1 MTYFVMALAMVL
13 GLAQCK
19 KEQPTP
25 QSEGVM
31 ITLNVGDNN
40 NGSRANVNPTGTE
53 QVTFVDGDQI
63 LVAYDGHYVGT
74 LEKATVGS
82 VSQFSGTINITQSD
96 TDQPLYFYFLGN
108 KQGTLA
114 TGATTC
120 TVNIS
125 DQTTTAG
132 LPVISMGKSIDAEG
146 ETVYY
151 ESGMTSFS
159 SRLYNKCSLMKFN
172 VTTPSTAAIC
182 LTGMN
187 NTVNVNFG
195 EPTEANYG
203 FTYGMDA
210 EDGGLIMMPGV
221 TTENTETWAIVL
233 PQAALEA
240 GGENS
245 AYTADLRYLGTRP
258 AMEEIEMNTFLN
270 LGLDLSVGTANPH
283 FKDLSL
289 LQGDLTAQDGDI
301 LSGTLANKLKISIA
315 EGASVTLSNANINK
329 NGTWTDG
336 DYAGITCLGDAII
349 ILEGT
354 NTVKGFNSTYPGVQ
368 AGPDDGTT
376 LTIGGS
382 GTLNATG
389 GSDGAAGIGSGMN
402 ASCGNITINGGTIIA
417 TGGPN
422 GAGIGT
428 GYTNAQGSGN
438 ISCGIITITGGTV
451 TANGGENAAGIGT
464 GQSRH
469 GTQIRRNE
477 CGGVNISGGM
487 VTATGGEN
495 GAGIGSGYGRG
506 TRYNPISYCGD
517 INITGGTVVATGGS
531 NSAGIGTGNTYT
543 FGNSNCGNITITPGV
558 TSVTATKGTSARD
571 SIGRGKGKGTC
582 GTVMFGDET
591 IYDGSLWIIAPES
604 GSAYG
609 GLSFSITTVTN
620 TDDTW
625 TLTPY
630 VAPSAPTGAVNGLF
644 TINAARSS
652 EFAIRKS

>member
-1 MTYFVMALAMVL
+1 MRRMTYFVMALAMVL

-19 KEQPTP
+19 KEQPVTP
-25 QSEGVM
+25 QNEGVM
-31 ITLNVGDNN
+31 ITLNVGDNSN
-40 NGSRANVNPTGTE
+40 VSRANVEPDATS
-53 QVTFVDGDQI
+53 QVTFESGDEI
-63 LVAYDGHYVGT
+63 YVAYNGEYVGY
-74 LEKATVGS
+74 LVHNGS
-82 VSQFSGTINITQSD
+82 NFEGFVTITPVTPS
-96 TDQPLYFYFLGN
+96 QPLYFYYLGDN
-108 KQGTLA
+108 HRLDAADSEGKIRGCTA
-114 TGATTC
+114 T
-120 TVNIS
+120 IS
-125 DQTTTAG
+125 DQHLYPH

-146 ETVYY
+146 RTVYY
-151 ESGMTSFS
+151 EEGMTSFS

-172 VTTPSTAAIC
+172 VSTLSTADIC
-182 LTGMN
+182 ITGMN
-187 NTVNVNFG
+187 NKVTVDFGKVNEHG
-195 EPTEANYG
+195 DGLGSNPTNQG
-203 FTYGMDA
+203 FSYSQDT
-210 EDGGLIMMPGV
+210 DGGLIQMAGSSDAERWV
-221 TTENTETWAIVL
+221 IVL
-233 PQAALEA
+233 PQTEL
-240 GGENS
+240 GEGDNGS
-245 AYTADLRYLGTRP
+245 AYSTDGIYSGKRPPIHAIESNKWYHEGEDIISLTLDQYSSDVVNLAGLTGTG
-258 AMEEIEMNTFLN
+258 ECEVQS
-270 LGLDLSVGTANPH
+270 G
-283 FKDLSL
+283 
-289 LQGDLTAQDGDI
+289 QI
-301 LSGTLANKLKISIA
+301 LIGTLGANVKISIA
-315 EGASVTLSNANINK
+315 DDATVTLDGVSINAD
-329 NGTWTDG
+329 GAWTSG
-336 DYAGITCLGDAII
+336 NYAGITCIGSATI

-368 AGPDDGTT
+368 AGPDGTT

-428 GYTNAQGSGN
+428 GYTNAQGSGD

-451 TANGGENAAGIGT
+451 TAYGGENAAGIGT

-469 GTQIRRNE
+469 GNQIRRNE

-506 TRYNPISYCGD
+506 TIYNPISYCGD

-625 TLTPY
+625 VLQP
-630 VAPSAPTGAVNGLF
+630 
-644 TINAARSS
+644 
-652 EFAIRKS
+652 E

>member
-1 MTYFVMALAMVL
+1 MKKITCFVMALALVL
-13 GLAQCK
+13 GLSQCK
-19 KEQPTP
+19 KEQPLEPTN
-25 QSEGVM
+25 EGNGVR
-31 ITLNVGDNN
+31 ITLNVENDGNS
-40 NGSRANVNPTGTE
+40 GSRVNVTDNH
-53 QVTFVDGDQI
+53 VTFEKGDKI
-63 LVAYDGHYVGT
+63 LVGYDGKYVGYLT
-74 LEKATVGS
+74 HDGTK
-82 VSQFSGTINITQSD
+82 FSGSINASGDGTKK
-96 TDQPLYFYFLGN
+96 LYFFFAGN
-108 KQGTLA
+108 KVDVATLTAGTD
-114 TGATTC
+114 TEC
-120 TVNIS
+120 SVNIS
-125 DQTTTAG
+125 NQTAE
-132 LPVISMGKSIDAEG
+132 LPVLSFSESNEDFAGAGSYTASLHNQCALVKFPLQNEAGSVCI
-146 ETVYY
+146 
-151 ESGMTSFS
+151 SGMHTEATISFATPS
-159 SRLYNKCSLMKFN
+159 ITKTATTGTMRLYSVSDTEKWAILLPQSE
-172 VTTPSTAAIC
+172 VTTDVVIGGTIIAITVPEIIANKYVTNIPQINNSTVSS
-182 LTGMN
+182 LYDL
-187 NTVNVNFG
+187 G
-195 EPTEANYG
+195 ELSGDYEA
-203 FTYGMDA
+203 
-210 EDGGLIMMPGV
+210 
-221 TTENTETWAIVL
+221 
-233 PQAALEA
+233 
-240 GGENS
+240 
-245 AYTADLRYLGTRP
+245 
-258 AMEEIEMNTFLN
+258 
-270 LGLDLSVGTANPH
+270 
-283 FKDLSL
+283 K
-289 LQGDLTAQDGDI
+289 DGDI
-301 LSGTLANKLKISIA
+301 LTDTLANNVKISIA
-315 EGASVTLSNANINK
+315 AGATVTLRDVNINE
-329 NGTWTDG
+329 NGTWTSG
-336 DYAGITCLGDAII
+336 NYAGITCEGDATI

-354 NTVKGFNSTYPGVQ
+354 NIVKGFYKDYPGVQ
-368 AGPDDGTT
+368 AGPTNTT
-376 LTIGGS
+376 LTIQGS

-451 TANGGENAAGIGT
+451 TAYGGENAAGIGT

-582 GTVMFGDET
+582 GTVMFGDKT

-620 TDDTW
+620 PDDTW
-625 TLTPY
+625 VLQP
-630 VAPSAPTGAVNGLF
+630 
-644 TINAARSS
+644 
-652 EFAIRKS
+652 E